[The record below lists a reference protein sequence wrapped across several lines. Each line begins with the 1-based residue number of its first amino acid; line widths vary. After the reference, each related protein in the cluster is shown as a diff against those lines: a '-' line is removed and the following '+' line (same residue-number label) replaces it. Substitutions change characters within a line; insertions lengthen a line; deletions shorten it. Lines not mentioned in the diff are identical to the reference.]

1 MLNTGANLY
10 ASLLESGTNP
20 EKPPFETTTGAFPAL
35 EKKNL
40 DKLFCNLDLLIYLVE
55 RMPEKNGGIIFDK
68 NQKYWKMKTVENSWK
83 SYN

>member
-55 RMPEKNGGIIFDK
+55 IMPEKNGGIIFDK
-68 NQKYWKMKTVENSWK
+68 TRNIEKWKQLKIL
-83 SYN
+83 